1 MPSITGF
8 VDDTDQLAH
17 FALLETIQTFA
28 NANGW
33 ETLRYADTGVDNH
46 ELILKGS
53 GYSGAEEIFIAF
65 RTYQNPGADWYNICC
80 YSLTGYVPSSPVTAQ
95 PGVVFS
101 AVPCHNQR
109 IDYWITLSPQRIAGA
124 LKVGTPVYESFYLGK
139 FFPYARPSQY
149 PYPIVC
155 AGMLNGA
162 PETRFS
168 DTAYMMPYYG
178 NRENLKMRSLEG
190 WITPHVFP
198 HFLNTGNINE
208 VRDTFGTYMLLPLE
222 MLTPNANVWG
232 CLEGV
237 FWISGFDN
245 VVENTL
251 SLDGKTYVVIQDVY
265 RTGHNNYY
273 ALLLD

>member
-8 VDDTDQLAH
+8 VDNSTQLAH
-17 FALLETIQTFA
+17 YALISTIKTFA

-33 ETLRYADTGVDNH
+33 QTLRYDTSTANH
-46 ELILKGS
+46 ELLLKGF
-53 GYSGAEEIFIAF
+53 GYSGEEEIFIGFLA
-65 RTYQNPGADWYNICC
+65 YQDPGNDWYNILCF
-80 YSLTGYVPSSPVTAQ
+80 SMTGHVPGNAYNAQ
-95 PGVVFS
+95 PGFVS
-101 AVPCHNQR
+101 SGVPCHNQR

-162 PETRFS
+162 QPTRFS
-168 DTAYMMPYYG
+168 NTDYTMPYYG
-178 NRENLKMRSLEG
+178 NRANFRMRSPEG
-190 WITPHVFP
+190 WIQPFVFP
-198 HFLNTGNINE
+198 YALTKGSLAE
-208 VRDTFGTYMLLPLE
+208 VRDAFGIYLLLPLE
-222 MLTPNANVWG
+222 MVIFGSAVWG

-237 FWISGFDN
+237 FWLSGFDN

-251 SLDGKTYVVIQDVY
+251 FIDGKTFVVIQDVY